1 MNYINSIIKFF
12 ESSFVSTMAGVI
24 AGGILT
30 LIIGKLSERAS
41 LRLSLKLQLWTN
53 VSEFLNEID
62 DITLDI
68 GCDLKVERDA
78 LEDIKDQVFL
88 KADKI
93 ADLLIKADKIADLL
107 IKVDR
112 KLKNYFYIF
121 LDFEEPTKECDEK
134 IRNFINSI
142 RKGSIEDIDNNLTAF
157 EDALMMLTM
166 RLQRKLL
173 NDLFNRRR
181 ELKVCKAEAK
191 KCGISWKSI

>member
-88 KADKI
+88 
-93 ADLLIKADKIADLL
+93 KADKIADLL